1 MNVQDIL
8 ISKDITPGIRF
19 LSLLKGVEMH
29 KRRKV
34 ALIGVIIAFVVYTTA
49 FADTEYKYAGEF
61 LNVGAGARALGMG
74 GAFVAVADD
83 GTTAYWSP
91 GGLPLLKSREVAF
104 MHCQQFD
111 NLVKTNFISYVHPTS
126 RWGAFGVSW
135 LRLGVEDIPKSGY
148 VDGNENNVQDFDDK
162 NKNGIKDPGELYIE
176 RPIIVGSFD
185 DIEDGIFLSYG
196 IKVSDS
202 LSVGLNLKL
211 IRQALAANSSS
222 GWGIDIGGLYR
233 LFSGFRI
240 GLNLQDVSRTKLK
253 WDSASKHED
262 VIPASV
268 KFGAAYT
275 GQISSLKSIVTVSC
289 SVDTKYD
296 TEMHYGA
303 EWWFVRTLALRIG
316 LDEGRL
322 SMGCGLRVSTF
333 QVDYAFIGHDD
344 LGNTHRISTSVQF

>member
-1 MNVQDIL
+1 M
-8 ISKDITPGIRF
+8 
-19 LSLLKGVEMH
+19 EMH
-29 KRRKV
+29 EPGV
-34 ALIGVIIAFVVYTTA
+34 ALIGVIIAFVICMA
-49 FADTEYKYAGEF
+49 ASADTDYKYAGEF

-74 GAFVAVADD
+74 GAFVAVAND

-104 MHCQQFD
+104 MHSQQFD
-111 NLVKTNFISYVHPTS
+111 NLVKTNFISYVHPTA
-126 RWGAFGVSW
+126 RWGTFGVSW
-135 LRLGVEDIPKSGY
+135 LRLGVEDIPESGY
-148 VDGNENNVQDFDDK
+148 VDSNENDVQDFDDK
-162 NKNGIKDPGELYIE
+162 NKNGVKDPDELYIE

-196 IKVSDS
+196 IKASDS

-222 GWGIDIGGLYR
+222 GWGIDIGGLYE
-233 LFSGFRI
+233 LFGGFKI

-275 GQISSLKSIVTVSC
+275 GQISSLYDSLVTISC

-303 EWWFVRTLALRIG
+303 EWWFMRTLALRIG

-322 SMGCGLRVSTF
+322 SVGSGLRISTF

-344 LGNTHRISTSVQF
+344 LGNTHHISTSVQF